1 MRSVY
6 LDNSTT
12 TKLDKR
18 VLEVMMPYLTEEFG
32 SPNDM
37 YELGK
42 NAKEA
47 IEHSRENIAKAL
59 NCKPEEIY
67 FTSGG
72 TESNVTAIRGIA
84 YSYRRRG
91 NHIITSR
98 IEHPVVLETCI
109 QLEKEGFEVTY
120 IDVDENGIIDL
131 EKLED
136 AVTDKTILITV
147 MYANN
152 EIGVIQPIQK
162 IAEIAREN
170 EIFFHTDAVWAMGN
184 LKIDVKSEKIDS
196 LALSANK
203 FYGPKGVGALYIRKG
218 IKFRKLLTGGPQ
230 ERNKRAGTENVPAIV
245 GMGKAIEL
253 AYEDFDENINKIL
266 ELRNYCMQEI
276 EKRIK
281 DIKIN
286 GNKNRRLPGNIHVS
300 INYVNSEELVSQL
313 ATRGICV
320 SNGNS
325 SSSFEPSHVLLA
337 LQIPYELA
345 QGSIEISIGKENTKE
360 DIEYL
365 LDNLVEIVQN
375 LRNNSEIYKKI
386 QSGEKVESCRY
397 SSKCSGNCA
406 SCHK

>member
-1 MRSVY
+1 MKSIY

-18 VLEVMMPYLTEEFG
+18 VLEAMMPYFTEEYG
-32 SPNDM
+32 SPNSM

-42 NAKEA
+42 NAKQA
-47 IEHSRENIAKAL
+47 IEEARENIAKAL
-59 NCKPEEIY
+59 NCKSEEIY

-72 TESNVTAIRGIA
+72 IESNVTAIRGIA
-84 YSYRRRG
+84 YTYRRRG

-152 EIGVIQPIQK
+152 EIGVIQPIGK

-170 EIFFHTDAVWAMGN
+170 QIFFHTDAVWAVGN
-184 LKIDVKSEKIDS
+184 LKIDVKAEKIDS

-218 IKFRKLLTGGPQ
+218 IKFKKLLTGGPQ

-253 AYEDFDENINKIL
+253 VYQDFDENINKIL
-266 ELRNYCMQEI
+266 ELRNYFMQEI

-286 GNKNRRLPGNIHVS
+286 GDKKRRLPGNIHLS
-300 INYVNSEELVSQL
+300 INYVESEELVSQL
-313 ATRGICV
+313 ADRGICV
-320 SNGNS
+320 SIGNN

-337 LQIPYELA
+337 LNIPYELA
-345 QGSIEISIGKENTKE
+345 KGSIEVSIGKYNTKE
-360 DIEYL
+360 DIDYL
-365 LDNLVEIVQN
+365 LDNLVDILQN

-386 QSGEKVESCRY
+386 QSGEKIETCKY
-397 SSKCSGNCA
+397 SGKCSGNCTG
-406 SCHK
+406 CHK